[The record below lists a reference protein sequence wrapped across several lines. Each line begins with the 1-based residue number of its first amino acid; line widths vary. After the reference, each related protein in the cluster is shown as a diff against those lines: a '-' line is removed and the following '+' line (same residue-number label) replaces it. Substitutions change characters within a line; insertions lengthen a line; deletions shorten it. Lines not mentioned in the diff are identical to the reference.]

1 VGDVVVEGNEIFG
14 DGINVA
20 SRIQALAEPN
30 QILVTDIVH
39 RNLVNKE
46 GIQSLAVGEKHL
58 KNVIDAVTVY
68 SVSFNADLQFEELGK
83 LTPKKSRYPA
93 WIFIGIL
100 FITALFF
107 VINKYFADSSKTIPD
122 SPIRSIAVLPFDN
135 LTDNDDQQNLLAGM
149 HDNLIT
155 TLSQI
160 KSLDVISRTSTLSY
174 KGSGKKSM
182 QEMATELNVD
192 AIIEASVL
200 SIGDSV
206 RINIQLVKAFPKE
219 KHLWAKVFDRPFENI
234 LYLFDDVASTVANE
248 IDLTLHS
255 SESNSALRKINSDAY
270 KAFMNGKIYVE
281 NNPTPENVQKALIY
295 FNRAIELDSS
305 FAPAY
310 AGVSWVWIT
319 LFQLNQASGEEA
331 IPKIYSYNQKALE
344 LDPNYPEAQ
353 YHKAINAFQSEWD
366 WAKSEKAFRKALEVN
381 PNHSFAHAHFA
392 HILMIQRRWE
402 EALAHAEIASRLDPL
417 SPHIQGLVG
426 IVFLH
431 HGDIDKAYEISSR
444 NNEIFGKLL
453 IDENYAYLKGD
464 LDRSL
469 ELLLLQLGQDVVKRD
484 SVRKVYQESGY
495 SAAIEIVAHEQ
506 EKKGG
511 PQGVVLYERL
521 NRIDDAI
528 RILELLYRQHNPNL
542 PYFFTGFLK
551 KLEKDVRYIQLAK
564 ELKLKY

>member
-1 VGDVVVEGNEIFG
+1 MTSRHELKVIMFTDIVGYTAMMGRDEQHTLSLVAKNRDLHKKWITRFNGQLLKEMGDGMLASFQSISDASYCAGAILSETNKINGLNLKIGIHLGDVVVEGNEIFG

-295 FNRAIELDSS
+295 FN
-305 FAPAY
+305 
-310 AGVSWVWIT
+310 
-319 LFQLNQASGEEA
+319 
-331 IPKIYSYNQKALE
+331 
-344 LDPNYPEAQ
+344 
-353 YHKAINAFQSEWD
+353 
-366 WAKSEKAFRKALEVN
+366 
-381 PNHSFAHAHFA
+381 
-392 HILMIQRRWE
+392 
-402 EALAHAEIASRLDPL
+402 
-417 SPHIQGLVG
+417 
-426 IVFLH
+426 
-431 HGDIDKAYEISSR
+431 
-444 NNEIFGKLL
+444 
-453 IDENYAYLKGD
+453 
-464 LDRSL
+464 
-469 ELLLLQLGQDVVKRD
+469 
-484 SVRKVYQESGY
+484 
-495 SAAIEIVAHEQ
+495 
-506 EKKGG
+506 
-511 PQGVVLYERL
+511 
-521 NRIDDAI
+521 
-528 RILELLYRQHNPNL
+528 
-542 PYFFTGFLK
+542 
-551 KLEKDVRYIQLAK
+551 
-564 ELKLKY
+564 